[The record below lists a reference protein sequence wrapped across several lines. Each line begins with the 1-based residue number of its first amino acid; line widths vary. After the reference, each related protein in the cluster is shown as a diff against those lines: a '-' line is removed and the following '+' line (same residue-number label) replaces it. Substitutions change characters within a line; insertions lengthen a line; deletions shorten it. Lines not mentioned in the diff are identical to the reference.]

1 MKQTFCHLHQSI
13 FTSKSRL
20 TMVSPQNLAGRI
32 SSIFL
37 ILYRAS
43 IQLKHLKPFTLK
55 VLYLWQYLFVMT
67 CASIDL
73 CNCICV
79 FAAQSVCQRV
89 IEWGTCVLGESER
102 MLPNQ
107 VCSGIGHQPYLQK
120 CSLISY

>member
-1 MKQTFCHLHQSI
+1 
-13 FTSKSRL
+13 
-20 TMVSPQNLAGRI
+20 MVSPQNLAGKFSRV
-32 SSIFL
+32 FL

-43 IQLKHLKPFTLK
+43 IQLQHLKPLTLK

-67 CASIDL
+67 CACIGL

-107 VCSGIGHQPYLQK
+107 VWSGIGHQP
-120 CSLISY
+120 